1 MILAIIGTTTA
12 AVIAGVGAAL
22 GAGAT
27 VYSAERQA
35 SGQRK
40 ALRAQEEAQRAAL
53 AQANKQARQSEEQF
67 ASANKKTPDMSAI
80 MASAATGSRGGAAS
94 TNLTGTKTTTLL
106 GE

>member
-1 MILAIIGTTTA
+1 MVITTTGA
-12 AVIAGVGAAL
+12 AIIAGVGAAL

-35 SGQRK
+35 SGQKK
-40 ALRAQEEAQRAAL
+40 ALNAQEAAQRASL

-80 MASAATGSRGGAAS
+80 MASAASGSRGGAAS
-94 TNLTGTKTTTLL
+94 TNLTGTKTTTML

>member
-1 MILAIIGTTTA
+1 MVVTATTA

-35 SGQRK
+35 KGQKKALEAQESAQRESLAKANQEQRK
-40 ALRAQEEAQRAAL
+40 ADQAFAA
-53 AQANKQARQSEEQF
+53 
-67 ASANKKTPDMSAI
+67 ANKKRPDMAAI
-80 MASAATGSRGGAAS
+80 MASSAGGASRGAAS
-94 TNLTGTKTTTLL
+94 TNLTGTKTTTML